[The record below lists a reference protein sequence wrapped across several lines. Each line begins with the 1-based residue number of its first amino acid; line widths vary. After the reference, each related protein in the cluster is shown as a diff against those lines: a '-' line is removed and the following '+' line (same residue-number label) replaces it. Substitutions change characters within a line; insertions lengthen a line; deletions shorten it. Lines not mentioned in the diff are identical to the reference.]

1 MAEYKVLERDLG
13 IEVYFCHPHTPWQR
27 GTNENTNGL
36 IRQYIKKDS
45 DLNMY
50 TDAYIAEITQRLNH
64 RPRKRLGFKSPSQ
77 VLWQQH
83 GVALQM
89 LI

>member
-1 MAEYKVLERDLG
+1 MGFSGRL
-13 IEVYFCHPHTPWQR
+13 H
-27 GTNENTNGL
+27 
-36 IRQYIKKDS
+36 
-45 DLNMY
+45 LNAY

-64 RPRKRLGFKSPSQ
+64 RPRKRLGFNSPSQ
-77 VLWQQH
+77 VLWQQN